1 MKIWTRARWQFVVG
15 MLVGATAG
23 VAQTGNGL
31 HSVPPVMASTAQP
44 QVIGGAIVREI
55 DDAGSGVRWLL
66 VQDPAHVGGPGRLVP
81 VPFDPNGN
89 GPQQR
94 SAAFARPAPVIHA
107 GDAVQVE
114 EHSAVVDASLE
125 AVALENAI
133 QGGPLKVRLKVGGR
147 IMAAVA
153 LGPARALLAQAAG
166 GRP

>member
-1 MKIWTRARWQFVVG
+1 MIAGV
-15 MLVGATAG
+15 TAG
-23 VAQTGNGL
+23 LAHAGNGL
-31 HSVPPVMASTAQP
+31 HSVPLVMVSTAQP
-44 QVIGGAIVREI
+44 EPIAGVVMREI

-66 VQDPAHVGGPGRLVP
+66 IQDPAHRGGPGRLVA
-81 VPFDPNGN
+81 VRFDPDGN
-89 GPQQR
+89 GPQR

-125 AVALENAI
+125 AVALGSAI

-147 IMAAVA
+147 IVAAVA
-153 LGPARALLAQAAG
+153 LGPGRALLAQAAG